1 MARDKFRI
9 RFRKGGDLR
18 LLSHHDLMRTF
29 ERMLRRAGLPF
40 RSTEGFHP
48 QPRMV
53 FALSLS
59 LGAVGLEEVVELEL
73 TEELPPETVLSR
85 LAAEAPPGLDLLAI
99 RRVAP
104 NVTAQPCRAVYRLAI
119 PPERRGSLSQRC
131 TELLAQPECW
141 VDRAKPQPRRVNI
154 RPFLRDLRAGSD
166 ALEIDLTVTPTG
178 TARADEVLALLG
190 VADLLVAG
198 AVVERAVLELHD
210 ENHNAQPAAQAR
222 ELDPLAHAAG
232 CTPPQRTFDK

>member
-48 QPRMV
+48 KPRMV

-73 TEELPPETVLSR
+73 TEELQPDIVLTR
-85 LAAEAPPGLDLLAI
+85 LAAEAPPGLDLLSI
-99 RRVAP
+99 RRIEP
-104 NVTAQPCRAVYRLAI
+104 TVTAQVCRAVYRLAV
-119 PPERRGSLSQRC
+119 PADRRDPLSKRC
-131 TELLAQPECW
+131 SEIISQPECW
-141 VDRAKPQPRRVNI
+141 VDRARPQPRRVNI
-154 RPFLRDLRAGSD
+154 RPFLRDLRAGPES
-166 ALEIDLTVTPTG
+166 LEIDLTVTPTG

-190 VADLLVAG
+190 LADLLDAG

-210 ENHNAQPAAQAR
+210 ETPANQSEAQPRDSEPFACAS
-222 ELDPLAHAAG
+222 G
-232 CTPPQRTFDK
+232 S

>member
-29 ERMLRRAGLPF
+29 ERMLRRSGLPF

-48 QPRMV
+48 HPRIV
-53 FALSLS
+53 FAQSLS
-59 LGAVGLEEVVELEL
+59 LGTVGLEEVVEIEL
-73 TEELPPETVLSR
+73 TEDLPPEDVLSR
-85 LAAEAPPGLDLLAI
+85 LAAESPPGLDLLSI

-104 NVTAQPCRAVYRLAI
+104 NLTAQVCRAVYRLAV
-119 PPERRGSLSQRC
+119 PPERRGLLSQRC
-131 TELLAQPECW
+131 TELLALPECW
-141 VDRAKPQPRRVNI
+141 VDRAKPQRRRVNM
-154 RPFLRDLRAGSD
+154 RPFLRDLRAGPG

-178 TARADEVLALLG
+178 TARTDEVLALLG
-190 VADLLVAG
+190 VGDLLDAG

-210 ENHNAQPAAQAR
+210 EIDAPQPAAPAR
-222 ELDPLAHAAG
+222 EPDSLAGAAG
-232 CTPPQRTFDK
+232 CTPPQRTI